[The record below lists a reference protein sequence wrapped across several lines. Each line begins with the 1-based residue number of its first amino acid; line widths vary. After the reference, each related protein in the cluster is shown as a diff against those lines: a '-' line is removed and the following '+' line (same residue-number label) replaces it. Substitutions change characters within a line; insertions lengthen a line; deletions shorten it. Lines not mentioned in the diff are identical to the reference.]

1 MSFRPQIR
9 TKHPS
14 QDHLRGS
21 LDIQPNRT
29 VIRLGS
35 TTTLED
41 IYPQGI
47 RNGRRIIEINTV
59 EAVKNSASKLRMKK
73 CFTRGNV
80 KTAEW
85 WQFIDNRFVMND
97 NINQITN
104 IENLPYPIVAKSH
117 YGSRGEGNYKLN
129 DEAELRRWMQGKNLS
144 NYIFEKFYNFTR
156 EYRIHVTAEG
166 YFYTCRKMLRRDAD
180 RNNSWQRHDDNCVWI
195 REENPSFDKP
205 SNWNTIVEH
214 CVRALNATGLDIAGF
229 DVKVQSATNQRGE
242 RRENPDFIIIE
253 SNSACSHG
261 EITAIKY
268 KEALNRLCDI
278 KNGRNV
284 NRTINNIQTEELVTE
299 RRRESVTNNNT
310 TISTN
315 SSQQS
320 NNNESRTVIS
330 RERNNRPNIR
340 KAFRRN

>member
-1 MSFRPQIR
+1 MSYKPQIR

-59 EAVKNSASKLRMKK
+59 EAVKNSASKLRMKQ

-85 WQFIDNRFVMND
+85 WICNN
-97 NINQITN
+97 NIFTDYTNTIKN

-229 DVKVQSATNQRGE
+229 DVKVQSATTQRGE

-284 NRTINNIQTEELVTE
+284 NRTNNNAQREELVTE
-299 RRRESVTNNNT
+299 RRRENTTVNNT
-310 TISTN
+310 SVSTN

-320 NNNESRTVIS
+320 NNTESGTNRLSLGRTIV
-330 RERNNRPNIR
+330 IR
-340 KAFRRN
+340 KAFRRS